1 MGLGVIA
8 LVPIVVGKAG
18 GLQSATERL
27 MASPATAIA
36 SVPAGSGSAD
46 RYNDLVFRA
55 TEEPAPDA
63 IIYREDNDAIAKVGH
78 AWQRQTD
85 MKSGTQTKDLI
96 LLLSADHEERA
107 TGNDVIEYVRSQP
120 ELSSRLTVDT
130 AYRNNEA
137 STAASGEVTLLGAT
151 DTIGFPAG
159 KSEQRFVFRRG
170 AELAFGPGRTSSGK
184 PFHPLGMLISY
195 FFMWSIAGIAQP
207 GMMVRLMAFRDS
219 RTLKRSMLTVTIY
232 YALIYLPLIFVVM
245 AARDALET
253 LPPEHS
259 DRTIVLIATRLVA
272 DMGLGY
278 QFLGAIFVAAPFAAV
293 MSTVDSFLLL
303 ISSSAVRDIYQRSI
317 NPQVSDRTIARI
329 SYTTTFIS
337 GVIVSLLALQPPT
350 FLQYIV
356 VFVSAG
362 FATAFLAPMVLGLYW
377 SRTTRRGAIAA
388 MVGGFA
394 TILLCYVPTFFG
406 HEAIYLLGLHP
417 VMPSLLVSFALG
429 IGVSLAD
436 GPPDPALVKKFF

>member
-1 MGLGVIA
+1 
-8 LVPIVVGKAG
+8 
-18 GLQSATERL
+18 
-27 MASPATAIA
+27 MASPPTAIA
-36 SVPAGSGSAD
+36 SVPGTPGGAD

-55 TEEPAPDA
+55 IEEPAPDA
-63 IIYREDNDAIAKVGH
+63 IVYRAEADASAKVGH

-85 MKSGTQTKDLI
+85 IKSGTQTKDLI
-96 LLLSADHEERA
+96 FVLSAAESNRA
-107 TGNDVIEYVRSQP
+107 TGNDVIEYVRSHP
-120 ELSSRLTVDT
+120 ELSSRLKVDI
-130 AYRNNEA
+130 AYRNNEPA
-137 STAASGEVTLLGAT
+137 TDESGKAILLGAS
-151 DTIGFPAG
+151 DAIGFPAG
-159 KSEQRFVFRRG
+159 DTEQRFVFRRG
-170 AELAFGPGRTSSGK
+170 AELAFGPARTASGK

-195 FFMWSIAGIAQP
+195 FFIWSIAGIAQP

-219 RTLKRSMLTVTIY
+219 RTLKRSMLTVTVY

-329 SYTTTFIS
+329 SYATTFIS
-337 GVIVSLLALQPPT
+337 GVAVSLLALQPPT

-356 VFVSAG
+356 VFVSTG

-377 SRTTRRGAIAA
+377 SRTTRGGAIAA
-388 MVGGFA
+388 MLGGFA

-406 HEAIYLLGLHP
+406 REPVYLLGLHP
-417 VMPSLLVSFALG
+417 VMPSLFVSFALG
-429 IGVSLAD
+429 IGVSLVDA
-436 GPPDPALVKKFF
+436 PPDPALVKKFF